1 MEGIGIRQ
9 IPIYAALTIL
19 AVPHVLRALR
29 WRLQVEAVT
38 FRLRRLDRLLEA
50 GDQLEARRIMA
61 AVKRD
66 CAGWFGP
73 DR

>member
-1 MEGIGIRQ
+1 MRQ
-9 IPIYAALTIL
+9 IHIYAALTIL

-29 WRLQVEAVT
+29 WRLQVEAIT

-50 GDQLEARRIMA
+50 GDRLEAQRTMA

-66 CAGWFGP
+66 CAEWFGP
-73 DR
+73 DQ